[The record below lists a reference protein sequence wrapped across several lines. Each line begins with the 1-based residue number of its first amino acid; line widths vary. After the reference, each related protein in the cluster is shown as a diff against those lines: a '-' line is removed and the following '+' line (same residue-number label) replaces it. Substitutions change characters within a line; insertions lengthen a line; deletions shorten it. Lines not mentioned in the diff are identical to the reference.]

1 MTEKIFSGDDII
13 MNMLFP
19 YTYKKS
25 YCYSPSESKEIK
37 KSYENETCLS
47 YDEYEDKDG
56 NYYYAFDL
64 CGIPKENIEITKKN
78 SEISIKITENTN
90 NSDFEFIHKMIK
102 SYNGDISTIFVN
114 DKYNDEPSVTYENGK
129 LTLKFT
135 LKPQE
140 KPKKITIK

>member
-1 MTEKIFSGDDII
+1 MTERIFSGDDI
-13 MNMLFP
+13 MSMFFP

-25 YCYSPSESKEIK
+25 YSYSPTESKETK
-37 KSYENETCLS
+37 KSYENETSL
-47 YDEYEDKDG
+47 YDEYEDKEG

-90 NSDFEFIHKMIK
+90 DSDFDFIHKAIK
-102 SYNGDISTIFVN
+102 SYNGDVSTILVS
-114 DKYNDEPSVTYENGK
+114 DEYNDEPSVTYENGK